1 MVRIFVRHT
10 VTDYGRWRQEYD
22 SFGEERGPLG
32 VRGDAVFQSVDD
44 PNDLTVWHDF
54 DSLEQAQAFASSE
67 ALLQTM
73 GRAGVEGEPEIW
85 FVTEAR
91 EGAST

>member
-1 MVRIFVRHT
+1 MVRVFVRHT
-10 VTDYGRWRQEYD
+10 
-22 SFGEERGPLG
+22 
-32 VRGDAVFQSVDD
+32 
-44 PNDLTVWHDF
+44 
-54 DSLEQAQAFASSE
+54 
-67 ALLQTM
+67 

>member
-1 MVRIFVRHT
+1 
-10 VTDYGRWRQEYD
+10 
-22 SFGEERGPLG
+22 
-32 VRGDAVFQSVDD
+32 
-44 PNDLTVWHDF
+44 LT
-54 DSLEQAQAFASSE
+54 LQAHAFASSE
-67 ALLQTM
+67 ALIQTM

>member
-10 VTDYGRWRQEYD
+10 VADYGRWKQEYD

-32 VRGDAVFQSVDD
+32 VQGDAVFQSVDD
-44 PNDLTVWHDF
+44 PNDVTLWHDF
-54 DSLEQAQAFASSE
+54 DSFDQAQAFVSSE
-67 ALLQTM
+67 ALLQAM

-85 FVTEAR
+85 FVTEAP
-91 EGAST
+91 EGASI

>member
-1 MVRIFVRHT
+1 MVRVFVRHT
-10 VTDYGRWRQEYD
+10 VADYDRWRQEYD
-22 SFGEERGPLG
+22 SFGEERRPLG
-32 VRGDAVFQSVDD
+32 VRGDAAFQSVDD
-44 PNDLTVWHDF
+44 PNDVTVWHDF

-85 FVTEAR
+85 FVTEGR
-91 EGAST
+91 EGASK